1 MVNGQQSGARRD
13 SARLFPERHIYLRSG
28 DQMQTFVVS
37 SGAQLL
43 MAIAAAIVIGWSVLA
58 SGALLAVY
66 FANTTEE
73 NQVAKTRA
81 RYERLNADS
90 EARAQTAM
98 NALRRASGSIDT
110 LAQNVERRHAALAWL
125 LQDFRG
131 APGAAQQLA
140 PVKADA
146 LRGKS
151 PVEQV
156 QAVQADQARL
166 IGQAEGLAHTRAERL
181 RFALRMAGLDPNAYE
196 HGTSSLGLGG
206 PNIDAKDPRAL
217 AQVLDV
223 DEDFATRIQSAAR
236 DLSDM
241 RDLSAEA
248 QRLPLG
254 KPVDVPMRT
263 STFGVRKDPFTRR
276 PAFHAGQ
283 DFAGSMMTPIRA
295 TGPGVVA
302 FTGQRTGYGNVV
314 EIDHGGGFKT
324 RYAHLAAIGVSVGQR
339 VAINQRI
346 GAMGSTGRS
355 TGPHLHYETWVN
367 GRVQDP
373 TRFLRAGEHVQQ
385 ID

>member
-28 DQMQTFVVS
+28 DQMQTFVLS

-98 NALRRASGSIDT
+98 SALRRASGSIDT

-146 LRGKS
+146 LKGKS

-181 RFALRMAGLDPNAYE
+181 RFALRMAGLDPSAYE

-254 KPVDVPMRT
+254 KPVDTPMRT

-283 DFAGSMMTPIRA
+283 DFAGAMMTPIRA